1 MNLSII
7 LVQNSVVCHRG
18 SNIIIH
24 DFGFRRQINVRLII
38 ILPILLQLG
47 RNQIRNLRA
56 SRCRF
61 RKFIIELCILLA
73 IGTDIMLVNGVIQL
87 FCRLSSV
94 FPDSIQ
100 NTGSLSEFF
109 QLGCLGAQ
117 YPQAQRLCSICANAP
132 AYKLF
137 SSIRRIRGNLLY
149 RIRKL
154 KLLRCRGLVGIH
166 RVASNIFCPC
176 AAVGI
181 KGDGYDGRICD
192 FDIRIADF
200 RLCDHIFSVLNLL
213 IHAITIRI
221 A

>member
-1 MNLSII
+1 MLN
-7 LVQNSVVCHRG
+7 
-18 SNIIIH
+18 
-24 DFGFRRQINVRLII
+24 
-38 ILPILLQLG
+38 QL
-47 RNQIRNLRA
+47 RNLRA
-56 SRCRF
+56 LQGKQIDPAYIHCCNF
-61 RKFIIELCILLA
+61 VTLL
-73 IGTDIMLVNGVIQL
+73 INIMLTSGVIQL

-94 FPDSIQ
+94 VPDSIQ
-100 NTGSLSEFF
+100 NTGSISEFF

-154 KLLRCRGLVGIH
+154 KLLRCRLVLCTH
-166 RVASNIFCPC
+166 RVAINSCCPC

-200 RLCDHIFSVLNLL
+200 RLCGRLRVLNLP
-213 IHAITIRI
+213 IHVITIRI